1 MELLRLDG
9 IGAAPWEGR
18 RLLQDI
24 HFSLAAGEVLSVL
37 GPNGAGKTS
46 LLNLLCG
53 AISPDR
59 GSYHFLGRPFNEW
72 DTASRARSQAVLPQ
86 QSALNFPFSVEE
98 VVRLGR
104 IPHASGAQQD
114 QKIVERCLE
123 ASDTLALRQRL
134 YTQLSGGEKQR
145 VQLARVLAQIWRA
158 EDAPGRLLLL
168 DEPTSALDL
177 AHQRLVLQ
185 QVRELAADGCGVLMI
200 LHDFN
205 LAARYSDRCLLL
217 AQGHQRALGSPRE
230 VLTPDL
236 LGEVFEAPVDV
247 LPHPEDGLPV
257 VLPR

>member
-1 MELLRLDG
+1 MELLRLQQV
-9 IGAAPWEGR
+9 GASPWQGR

-24 HFSLAAGEVLSVL
+24 DFSLGAGEILSIL
-37 GPNGAGKTS
+37 GPNGAGKSS

-53 AISPDR
+53 AILPDQ
-59 GSYHFLGRPFNEW
+59 GLYQFLGRPFADWGTDE
-72 DTASRARSQAVLPQ
+72 RARSQAVLPQ
-86 QSALNFPFSVEE
+86 QSALNFPFTVAE

-104 IPHASGAQQD
+104 TPHSSGAREDEVIARQCMQ
-114 QKIVERCLE
+114 
-123 ASDTLALRQRL
+123 ATDTLALRRQL

-158 EDAPGRLLLL
+158 EDAPARLLLL

-185 QVRELAADGCGVLMI
+185 QVRQLAAAGCSVVMI

-217 AQGHQRALGSPRE
+217 SGGRQQALGTPAE
-230 VLTPDL
+230 VLTSRVL
-236 LGEVFEAPVDV
+236 QQVFEAPVDV
-247 LPHPEDGLPV
+247 MPHPRDGLPV
-257 VLPR
+257 VLPQ